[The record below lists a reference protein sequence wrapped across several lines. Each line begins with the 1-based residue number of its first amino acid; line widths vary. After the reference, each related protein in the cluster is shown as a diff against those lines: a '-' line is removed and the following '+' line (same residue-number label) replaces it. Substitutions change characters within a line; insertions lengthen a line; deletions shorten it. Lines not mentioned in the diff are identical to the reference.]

1 MSISITEEIKAKIA
15 ELLIKQEEI
24 NVLLTSLST
33 PPPPPPHPSPPLP
46 PPTSDTVDTSTWS
59 ELDKKTGKSTKKGSE
74 LKILCMTFLHRWAST
89 NYGRPDEITS
99 DVVEYK
105 YYKKFILDSITE
117 NVKKNIK
124 YKKISKEQLD
134 QCIRT
139 NIKEGGD
146 IALKLKKIDKWGQTH
161 VGQFPKI
168 QMTDASG
175 NGISDA
181 ELLAAINA

>member
-46 PPTSDTVDTSTWS
+46 LPTSDTVDTSTWS

-124 YKKISKEQLD
+124 Y
-134 QCIRT
+134 
-139 NIKEGGD
+139 
-146 IALKLKKIDKWGQTH
+146 
-161 VGQFPKI
+161 
-168 QMTDASG
+168 
-175 NGISDA
+175 
-181 ELLAAINA
+181 